1 MEKTGLKILV
11 HSSAFYFPFLVPVFV
26 YLIID
31 DLEIKKLAIQAI
43 LFQLVMGA
51 LLFVSFL
58 LIFIII
64 GIPLII
70 GFGLMWLIVPIIGII
85 KAINKEEFNYPIVGS
100 WIK

>member
-11 HSSAFYFPFLVPVFV
+11 HASAFYFPFLAPFV
-26 YLIID
+26 IYLIID

-43 LFQLVMGA
+43 LFQLVMVA
-51 LLFVSFL
+51 LVFLSFL
-58 LIFIII
+58 LIFVIV

-85 KAINKEEFNYPIVGS
+85 KAVNNEEYNYPIVGA
-100 WIK
+100 WFK